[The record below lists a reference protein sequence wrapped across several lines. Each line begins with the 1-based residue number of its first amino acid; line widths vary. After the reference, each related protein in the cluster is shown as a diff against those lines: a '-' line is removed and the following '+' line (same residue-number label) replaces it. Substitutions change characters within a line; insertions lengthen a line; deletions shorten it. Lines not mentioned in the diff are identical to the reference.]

1 MQRQHVLLRL
11 ALDRDQAHRR
21 PSDRFADRLGV
32 ARIVL
37 VGLHVRPHKSCTH
50 QPDLVT
56 ALANLAG
63 PMVSAATRLHR
74 PGRTATASALAAR
87 FGAILDH
94 LIGFNEAQLLR
105 VLKNYA
111 AYYNQIRTHLSLD
124 KNAPK

>member
-74 PGRTATASALAAR
+74 HHAWLQLHYNGEELLAAELAPLSDRPRLRRELETDSLPSR
-87 FGAILDH
+87 F
-94 LIGFNEAQLLR
+94 
-105 VLKNYA
+105 
-111 AYYNQIRTHLSLD
+111 
-124 KNAPK
+124 P